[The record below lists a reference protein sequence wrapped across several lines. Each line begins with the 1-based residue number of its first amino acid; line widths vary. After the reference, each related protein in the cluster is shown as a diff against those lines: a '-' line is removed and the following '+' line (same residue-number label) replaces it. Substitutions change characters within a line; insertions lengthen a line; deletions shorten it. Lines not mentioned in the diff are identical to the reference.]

1 MKIGLVGPLP
11 PPSGGM
17 ANQLLLLQQLLDAD
31 AIDVTVIQVNA
42 PYVPSW
48 MVHFKGIR
56 ALARLIP
63 YLLSLWRASGSV
75 DLLHVFACSGWS
87 WFLFATPAIWI
98 AKLRGT
104 AVVLHYHGGEA
115 ESFFSRSFKWIKST
129 LMRADIV
136 VVPSGFLASVF
147 NQRNIS
153 CVVVPNVINLEL
165 FSQSP
170 QCLMT
175 WEEGRHPHVVV
186 ARNLEPIYDNATA
199 IRAFRIIKN
208 HFPTACMTIA
218 GSGPELQSL
227 LGLVSELELADS
239 VRMIGRVDNARM
251 PELFHCADVLINP
264 SLADNMPVSIL
275 EALASRVPVVTTS
288 VGGIPYLVVDGE
300 TALFVPPGEPE
311 AMAQGVISVLSSS
324 RLRSDL
330 ITNGQNLV
338 QQYVWHQVKKKLHA
352 VYERALEI
360 NRQSKQVTY
369 KQE

>member
-17 ANQLLLLQQLLDAD
+17 ANQLLLLRQLLNDD

-48 MVHFKGIR
+48 VVHFKGVR
-56 ALARLIP
+56 ALFRLIP
-63 YLLSLWRASGSV
+63 YLFSLWRTSGSV

-98 AKLRGT
+98 AKFRGA

-115 ESFFSRSFKWIKST
+115 ESFFSHSFKWIKST
-129 LMRADIV
+129 LLRADIV
-136 VVPSGFLASVF
+136 VVPSGFLESVF

-165 FSQSP
+165 FSKP
-170 QCLMT
+170 PTCLMA
-175 WEEGRHPHVVV
+175 WEEGRYPHVVV
-186 ARNLEPIYDNATA
+186 ARNLEPIYDNSTA
-199 IRAFRIIKN
+199 IKAFRIIKN
-208 HFPTACMTIA
+208 HFPAACMTVA

-227 LGLVSELELADS
+227 VDLVDELELADS
-239 VRMIGRVDNARM
+239 VRMVGRVDNARM

-275 EALASRVPVVTTS
+275 EALASSVPVVTTS

-300 TALFVPPGEPE
+300 TALLVPPGNPE
-311 AMAQGVISVLSSS
+311 AMAHGVISVLSSP
-324 RLRSDL
+324 RIRSDL
-330 ITNGQNLV
+330 IRNGRNLV
-338 QQYVWHQVKKKLHA
+338 QQFAWHQVKKKLYA

-360 NRQSKQVTY
+360 HR
-369 KQE
+369 